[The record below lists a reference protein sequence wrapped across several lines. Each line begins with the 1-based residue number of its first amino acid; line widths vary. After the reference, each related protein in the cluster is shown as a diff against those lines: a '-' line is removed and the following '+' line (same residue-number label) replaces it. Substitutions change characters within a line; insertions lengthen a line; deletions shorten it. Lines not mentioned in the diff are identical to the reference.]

1 MRRLVLLLAL
11 CFSCSFAQYGLY
23 GSGYNGYGGYGSGY
37 GTGYG
42 MGYGMGYPM
51 NPYMNQV
58 YGTDATEITQPNP
71 NPPTENQRDCRGLPS
86 MRSRS
91 LCRYGSNPMMSGG
104 GGMYGAGGCM
114 DLSPQCSV
122 WASTGQ
128 CSTNPMMMRQT
139 CAMSCGTCSTGVGAL
154 GSMGSYNPF
163 GGYGG
168 MGYPQ
173 AGLLDPLAQFIGRSI
188 YETGILRQ
196 PTPSSSSKSIG
207 ILTKAKSEQLPSR

>member
-1 MRRLVLLLAL
+1 
-11 CFSCSFAQYGLY
+11 
-23 GSGYNGYGGYGSGY
+23 
-37 GTGYG
+37 
-42 MGYGMGYPM
+42 
-51 NPYMNQV
+51 
-58 YGTDATEITQPNP
+58 
-71 NPPTENQRDCRGLPS
+71 
-86 MRSRS
+86 
-91 LCRYGSNPMMSGG
+91 MMSGG